1 MTNIEKSIKKI
12 SKEISKEI
20 YKFFEERRK
29 LQIQRIELL
38 EKRLNEMPKE
48 MFNNEVIVWSL
59 LTREK
64 QDEKN

>member
-12 SKEISKEI
+12 SKEI

-29 LQIQRIELL
+29 LRIQRIELL
-38 EKRLNEMPKE
+38 EKRLKEMPKE

-64 QDEKN
+64 QDEKD

>member
-12 SKEISKEI
+12 SKEI

-29 LQIQRIELL
+29 LRIQRIELL
-38 EKRLNEMPKE
+38 EKRLNEIPKE

-64 QDEKN
+64 QDEKD